1 MIFYSSFA
9 FLVVRFPNLFWLQL
23 AQVTWMFS
31 VFCCC
36 EAILVFDNFSNS
48 PVFFLQLVLKLHF
61 PSFHCMLLSTL
72 SLEIFFLIWFL
83 WIIVLYSFVICCF
96 LLFFHVW
103 TYLVIELK
111 SVSAQHVF
119 QLNTYVFDFVKISSC
134 LKRVFLPVLYCPR
147 VYGLILMV
155 LNDLIHSTRSYFQ
168 PSFLVSFLSV
178 WSLQFI
184 LSVILLLMNCLVWKV

>member
-1 MIFYSSFA
+1 MSSCFWINWA
-9 FLVVRFPNLFWLQL
+9 EYTFQPFLPVRLTFLLPGLDC
-23 AQVTWMFS
+23 MFFNCAPSLSS
-31 VFCCC
+31 VF
-36 EAILVFDNFSNS
+36 
-48 PVFFLQLVLKLHF
+48 
-61 PSFHCMLLSTL
+61 
-72 SLEIFFLIWFL
+72 
-83 WIIVLYSFVICCF
+83 LYSFAICCF
-96 LLFFHVW
+96 PLFFHVW

-111 SVSAQHVF
+111 SISAQHVF

-178 WSLQFI
+178 
-184 LSVILLLMNCLVWKV
+184 